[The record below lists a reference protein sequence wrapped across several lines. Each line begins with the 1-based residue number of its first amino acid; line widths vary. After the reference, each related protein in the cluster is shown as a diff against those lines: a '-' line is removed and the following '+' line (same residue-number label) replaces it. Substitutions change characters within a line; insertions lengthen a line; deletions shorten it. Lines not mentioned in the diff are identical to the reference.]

1 MPNNLGFV
9 EKVNWL
15 YKKVKLLLVTT
26 YISQQ
31 GSFEDYTTQ
40 ASAGTTSVNIA
51 TFNTTSISNGISIV
65 SNSQITYT
73 KHGTYLINFLGQFFF
88 TGGAS
93 NYNITVWYRKNG
105 VDVPGSSYTFTTTGA
120 QNNQTLANLE
130 DIITV
135 NAGDYIQIC
144 WWAAAAGVSLTP
156 TVAGTNPVTPASASA
171 NTNTWRIG

>member
-1 MPNNLGFV
+1 MAYRGLF
-9 EKVNWL
+9 ESIDWL
-15 YKKVKLLLVTT
+15 TKQMNIILRLVPIP
-26 YISQQ
+26 YQ
-31 GSFEDYTTQ
+31 GSFEDSTTQ
-40 ASAGTTSVNIA
+40 SSAGITSVNVV
-51 TFNTTSISNGISIV
+51 TFNSTSQSNGVSIV
-65 SNSQITYT
+65 SNSHITYT
-73 KHGTYLINFLGQFFF
+73 NPGTYLINFLGQFFF

-105 VDVPGSSYTFTTTGA
+105 VDVPGTAYTFTTTGA

-156 TVAGTNPVTPASASA
+156 TVAGTNPITPASASA
-171 NTNTWRIG
+171 NLNTWRIG